1 MSRGE
6 LSCLTSHA
14 MNRRR
19 FIARLGAAA
28 GGSAM
33 LAFAGA
39 CGGGESNR
47 LTAPGATGT
56 VRGTVLDLSGRPVPG
71 VVVLWAVTS
80 GDSSGGVSPEQSTT
94 SVLGIA
100 STNDSV
106 GSSTIQRVSATVTG
120 LPSPASFTEFAT
132 TPPTSAAVSLENFA
146 FSPQNSVVQTG
157 GTVTWTWNDGTA
169 FHTLNFNV
177 NDPTP
182 RPPDTPQQQSGSVA
196 FTFTTVGS
204 YPFFCL
210 LHQAQG
216 MTGKL
221 TVVH

>member
-1 MSRGE
+1 MTRRQWVRWGLVFGALSASGCKNDGTQPAGPASDVVPRGGNGQNWYFNNPLPTP
-6 LSCLTSHA
+6 LS
-14 MNRRR
+14 
-19 FIARLGAAA
+19 
-28 GGSAM
+28 
-33 LAFAGA
+33 
-39 CGGGESNR
+39 
-47 LTAPGATGT
+47 
-56 VRGTVLDLSGRPVPG
+56 VTVLDLSGRPVPG

-106 GSSTIQRVSATVTG
+106 GSSTIQRVSATVSG
-120 LPSPASFTEFAT
+120 LPSPASFTEVAT
-132 TPPTSAAVSLENFA
+132 APPTSAAVSLENFA
-146 FSPQNSVVQTG
+146 FNPQNSVVQTG

-182 RPPDTPQQQSGSVA
+182 RPPDTPQQTSGSVP

-204 YPFFCL
+204 YPYFCL
-210 LHQAQG
+210 IHQAQG

>member
-1 MSRGE
+1 MTRRQWVRWGLVFGALSASGCKNDGTQPAGPASDVVPRGGNGQNWYFNNPLPTP
-6 LSCLTSHA
+6 LS
-14 MNRRR
+14 
-19 FIARLGAAA
+19 
-28 GGSAM
+28 
-33 LAFAGA
+33 
-39 CGGGESNR
+39 
-47 LTAPGATGT
+47 
-56 VRGTVLDLSGRPVPG
+56 VTVLDLSGRPVPG

-146 FSPQNSVVQTG
+146 FNPQKSVVQTG
-157 GTVTWTWNDGTA
+157 GTVTWTWNDGVVG
-169 FHTLNFNV
+169 HNVKFNAT
-177 NDPTP
+177 DPTP
-182 RPPDTPQQQSGSVA
+182 HPADSPTQATGTKT
-196 FTFTTVGS
+196 FTFTTPGT
-204 YPFFCL
+204 YDFFCSI
-210 LHQAQG
+210 HQAQG
-216 MTGKL
+216 MTGKV

>member
-1 MSRGE
+1 MK
-6 LSCLTSHA
+6 
-14 MNRRR
+14 RRQW
-19 FIARLGAAA
+19 ARLGV
-28 GGSAM
+28 
-33 LAFAGA
+33 LATLWASG
-39 CGGGESNR
+39 CNGGG
-47 LTAPGATGT
+47 TQPPGPPADLMPSGGGGQSWYFNNPLPTPLS
-56 VRGTVLDLSGRPVPG
+56 VTVLDLSGRPVPG
-71 VVVLWAVTS
+71 VVVMWAVTS
-80 GDSSGGVSPEQSTT
+80 GASSGAVNPVQSTT
-94 SVLGIA
+94 SALGIA

-106 GSSTIQRVSATVTG
+106 GSGTIQRVSATVNG
-120 LPSPASFTEFAT
+120 LLSAASFTEVAT
-132 TPPTSAAVSLENFA
+132 APPTSATVSLENFA
-146 FSPQNSVVQTG
+146 FNPKNSVVQTG
-157 GTVTWTWNDGTA
+157 GTVTWMWNDGTA

-182 RPPDTPQQQSGSVA
+182 RPLDTPQQQSGSVA

>member
-1 MSRGE
+1 MTRRHWLPWTLLVGALCVSGCNSGGTQPVGPASDIVPSGGDGQNWYFNNPLPTP
-6 LSCLTSHA
+6 LS
-14 MNRRR
+14 
-19 FIARLGAAA
+19 
-28 GGSAM
+28 
-33 LAFAGA
+33 
-39 CGGGESNR
+39 
-47 LTAPGATGT
+47 
-56 VRGTVLDLSGRPVPG
+56 VTVLDLSGRPVPG
-71 VVVLWAVTS
+71 VVVMWAVTS
-80 GDSSGGVSPEQSTT
+80 GAGSGGVNPVQSTT
-94 SVLGIA
+94 SALGIA

-106 GSSTIQRVSATVTG
+106 GSGTIQRVSATVNG
-120 LPSPASFTEFAT
+120 LLSAASFTEVAT
-132 TPPTSAAVSLENFA
+132 APPTSAAVSLENFA
-146 FSPQNSVVQTG
+146 FNPQNSVVQTG

-182 RPPDTPQQQSGSVA
+182 RPPDTPQQQSGSVV

-204 YPFFCL
+204 YPYFCL

>member
-1 MSRGE
+1 M
-6 LSCLTSHA
+6 
-14 MNRRR
+14 
-19 FIARLGAAA
+19 
-28 GGSAM
+28 
-33 LAFAGA
+33 
-39 CGGGESNR
+39 
-47 LTAPGATGT
+47 
-56 VRGTVLDLSGRPVPG
+56 
-71 VVVLWAVTS
+71 
-80 GDSSGGVSPEQSTT
+80 
-94 SVLGIA
+94 
-100 STNDSV
+100 
-106 GSSTIQRVSATVTG
+106 
-120 LPSPASFTEFAT
+120 
-132 TPPTSAAVSLENFA
+132 SLENFA

>member
-1 MSRGE
+1 MTRRQWARWGVLAGTLCASGCNGDGTQPVGPASDIVPRGGDGQNWYFNNPLPTP
-6 LSCLTSHA
+6 LS
-14 MNRRR
+14 
-19 FIARLGAAA
+19 
-28 GGSAM
+28 
-33 LAFAGA
+33 
-39 CGGGESNR
+39 
-47 LTAPGATGT
+47 
-56 VRGTVLDLSGRPVPG
+56 VTVLDLSGRPVPG

>member
-1 MSRGE
+1 LVFGALSASGCKNDGTQPAGPASDVVPRGGNGQNWYFNNPLPTP
-6 LSCLTSHA
+6 LS
-14 MNRRR
+14 
-19 FIARLGAAA
+19 
-28 GGSAM
+28 
-33 LAFAGA
+33 
-39 CGGGESNR
+39 
-47 LTAPGATGT
+47 
-56 VRGTVLDLSGRPVPG
+56 VTVLDLSGRPVPG

-100 STNDSV
+100 ITNDSV

>member
-1 MSRGE
+1 MTRRQWVRWGLVFGA
-6 LSCLTSHA
+6 LSASGCKNDGTQP
-14 MNRRR
+14 
-19 FIARLGAAA
+19 A
-28 GGSAM
+28 G
-33 LAFAGA
+33 
-39 CGGGESNR
+39 
-47 LTAPGATGT
+47 
-56 VRGTVLDLSGRPVPG
+56 
-71 VVVLWAVTS
+71 
-80 GDSSGGVSPEQSTT
+80 
-94 SVLGIA
+94 
-100 STNDSV
+100 
-106 GSSTIQRVSATVTG
+106 
-120 LPSPASFTEFAT
+120 PASDVV
-132 TPPTSAAVSLENFA
+132 PRGGNG
-146 FSPQNSVVQTG
+146 QNWYFNNPLPKPL
-157 GTVTWTWNDGTA
+157 TVTWTWNDGTA